1 MTFIYNNATYT
12 ANDTFS
18 SCYKEEN
25 GEKTRIKKAD
35 FLAAQAEYE
44 LEEALKKD
52 TPETHDDPT
61 PETPAEPKVKTHPT
75 ADTFRASIPEGFIF
89 KVNAKGHIRVFKSE
103 DDKDGGCYCKLNPL
117 KDGVWVLPR
126 KDLKAARPDI
136 AWEEKPGWSS
146 PFAYKAKDW
155 AEAQEIIFG
164 EPAQA

>member
-1 MTFIYNNATYT
+1 M
-12 ANDTFS
+12 
-18 SCYKEEN
+18 
-25 GEKTRIKKAD
+25 
-35 FLAAQAEYE
+35 
-44 LEEALKKD
+44 
-52 TPETHDDPT
+52 
-61 PETPAEPKVKTHPT
+61 
-75 ADTFRASIPEGFIF
+75 
-89 KVNAKGHIRVFKSE
+89 NAKGHIRVFKSE